1 MRFRTE
7 QMPLSCRAIR
17 CQLTSVCYPSF
28 GVLRFSPLTHPGAV
42 IKKIALLWLVL
53 TAFVQAE
60 DGALPPACEKIL
72 QRMDHEI
79 AEVQEKALRLL
90 DKEFKEAT
98 KHGDLAVAEK
108 IKAKIDELN
117 SMMPDLLGERK
128 VTLLSNPK
136 RLIGR
141 WKRNT
146 DGTIWIFRADMTGT
160 YNGNTELKY
169 AFDSTIGEWILT
181 SASWVDRIKS
191 GKDANFL
198 QGLTHD
204 AKPYILSRVE

>member
-1 MRFRTE
+1 M
-7 QMPLSCRAIR
+7 AN
-17 CQLTSVCYPSF
+17 
-28 GVLRFSPLTHPGAV
+28 PGAV
-42 IKKIALLWLVL
+42 IKKIALLWLAL

-60 DGALPPACEKIL
+60 DAALPPACEKVL
-72 QRMDHEI
+72 QKMENEI
-79 AEVQEKALRLL
+79 TEAQEKALRLL

-98 KHGDLAVAEK
+98 KRGDLAIAEK
-108 IKAKIDELN
+108 IKEKMTELT

-128 VTLLSNPK
+128 VNPLSNPK

-146 DGTIWIFRADMTGT
+146 DGSIWIFRADMTGT

-169 AFDSTIGEWILT
+169 AFDANLGEWILT
-181 SASWVDRIKS
+181 SSGWVDRIKS